1 MSDDLNRKTDYQ
13 GFAHLDDVKREL
25 LTGKFS
31 KIVAQ
36 WDVLTFMS
44 IGAFDDKDRF
54 EFLCAVDLSL
64 SIIDSQTVPFKM
76 RCVQGHQKKFLENR
90 DPCIG
95 ASRVFCLEERKELF
109 AARLTEYGNN
119 GMPPRMYHRTSATAA
134 LEILRHGLIPGGVGV
149 TESGRKHCYLSP
161 CQLSETGYKSGVR
174 ADQPY
179 EVAFDTE
186 LALRSAVD
194 LTMTSSE
201 ALITTQHIP
210 NSCILWVKNTRDGTF
225 IFSLTEEDK
234 RKIYRQAEYAG
245 VLASDTFGPA
255 AATGSSPRDEIPA
268 ETHGREEASD
278 VKTVVTQIKHIEE
291 RVRGDD
297 EANEP
302 VSVEERQSAIEQ
314 PTQMFGALNAV
325 SKGTIPSG
333 TYVALP
339 ESACPN
345 CVGPMIDGMFTCMNC
360 GYVVFSSKRSER
372 CLKFYRQRA
381 ELLSKVSRDAKIR
394 ISADSLLDYWQGADL
409 DSRISATWESEQ
421 LRKGRQRLNRA
432 MKLGF
437 FNVVHRYQL
446 DNTFASSL
454 ANVNRDLSDCVL
466 WDTYSVLR
474 LAGVERSAGQRTLGT
489 GPMERI
495 NKNERA
501 HVAKICFI
509 TVPYRLLH
517 EEFQDRHGSEWM
529 VFWHQKL
536 FTLTDFVRAVGQ
548 AHFDDVMVLT
558 FSQENQGLIEFHLR
572 GLDEYERYNHL
583 KARFDEDLDIAARQ
597 HYMAENNSRRSR
609 KQDATLE
616 RIETERENL
625 DFPIPP
631 EATIGYRGYQPRPTQ
646 STRIRL
652 IPKQPPGPPP
662 GRLLPPPEPDVPP
675 AAAAPYPPDVRDRP
689 ARAEAAPI
697 ETRPTF
703 QLRTNGYWYWS
714 RNLAEWVWYQTGDR
728 NEQNPYSANF
738 IPSDDTLND
747 WMGRGWIDWTCR
759 FGYRSY

>member
-1 MSDDLNRKTDYQ
+1 
-13 GFAHLDDVKREL
+13 
-25 LTGKFS
+25 
-31 KIVAQ
+31 
-36 WDVLTFMS
+36 
-44 IGAFDDKDRF
+44 
-54 EFLCAVDLSL
+54 
-64 SIIDSQTVPFKM
+64 
-76 RCVQGHQKKFLENR
+76 
-90 DPCIG
+90 
-95 ASRVFCLEERKELF
+95 
-109 AARLTEYGNN
+109 
-119 GMPPRMYHRTSATAA
+119 
-134 LEILRHGLIPGGVGV
+134 
-149 TESGRKHCYLSP
+149 
-161 CQLSETGYKSGVR
+161 
-174 ADQPY
+174 
-179 EVAFDTE
+179 
-186 LALRSAVD
+186 
-194 LTMTSSE
+194 
-201 ALITTQHIP
+201 
-210 NSCILWVKNTRDGTF
+210 
-225 IFSLTEEDK
+225 
-234 RKIYRQAEYAG
+234 
-245 VLASDTFGPA
+245 
-255 AATGSSPRDEIPA
+255 
-268 ETHGREEASD
+268 
-278 VKTVVTQIKHIEE
+278 
-291 RVRGDD
+291 
-297 EANEP
+297 
-302 VSVEERQSAIEQ
+302 
-314 PTQMFGALNAV
+314 
-325 SKGTIPSG
+325 
-333 TYVALP
+333 
-339 ESACPN
+339 
-345 CVGPMIDGMFTCMNC
+345 MIDGMFTCMNC
-360 GYVVFSSKRSER
+360 GYIVFSSKRSER

-381 ELLSKVSRDAKIR
+381 ELLSKVSRDANVR

-517 EEFQDRHGSEWM
+517 EEFKDRHGSEWM
-529 VFWHQKL
+529 VFWHEKL

-616 RIETERENL
+616 RIETEREDVN
-625 DFPIPP
+625 FPIPP
-631 EATIGYRGYQPRPTQ
+631 EASIDYRGYQPRPTQ
-646 STRIRL
+646 SSRIRL
-652 IPKQPPGPPP
+652 IPKQPPRPPP
-662 GRLLPPPEPDVPP
+662 ARLLPPPEPDVPP
-675 AAAAPYPPDVRDRP
+675 AAAPAYPPDVRDRP
-689 ARAEAAPI
+689 ARAEAAPVSS
-697 ETRPTF
+697 RPTF

-714 RNLAEWVWYQTGDR
+714 RNLEDWVWYQTGNR
-728 NEQNPYSANF
+728 NEQNPYSPDF

-747 WMGRGWIDWTCR
+747 WMGQGWIDWTCR